1 MFGVPPA
8 PQFLC
13 LPAPAPTT
21 YHVITGALTN
31 FTARRR
37 LPRRRA
43 PARLGRLSPAALQ
56 GQGARAERGVEV
68 RAGGARGPPCT
79 GALPAPP
86 PAARGAVQRARER
99 HSGDYASR
107 RAPRRRGPEKVG
119 AGNGRREESTVT
131 FPIPRR
137 EEALGLQLPSDS
149 ALKGAARA
157 RGDRRRVSEAA
168 VARAGEAVTKDRAP
182 RRLPSAAAAP
192 LSRCSARRRP
202 SLAALPWPLPASL
215 PSSGERGGGRKQ
227 RPEPAA
233 VSASFPWAAGPGA
246 ALRWALGDCRRG
258 SGDRAVATG
267 LDLRPRGRKVE
278 LPLRGAPAGWAAGRP
293 PPSFR
298 RHEGAGR
305 GWSLLIFLRSP
316 SSFPLPAF
324 PRERY
329 RQAPPGSRPVRRGE
343 AAAQGAALRLPS
355 LSGECVAGQRRPCLG
370 CRAGPGT
377 ELGLRKSVGGGEQA
391 GVGRPTKRYGRG
403 SGLVLMAG
411 SNASRMKSGT
421 AVSCSGREKSGR

>member
-1 MFGVPPA
+1 MLFGVPPA

-56 GQGARAERGVEV
+56 GQGAKAERGVEV

-79 GALPAPP
+79 AALPAQP
-86 PAARGAVQRARER
+86 PAGRGGVQRARER

-107 RAPRRRGPEKVG
+107 RAPRRRGPEKVW

-137 EEALGLQLPSDS
+137 EEALGLQLPSDP

-157 RGDRRRVSEAA
+157 RGDRRRVSEA
-168 VARAGEAVTKDRAP
+168 GEAVTKDGAP
-182 RRLPSAAAAP
+182 WRLPSAAAAP
-192 LSRCSARRRP
+192 LSRRSTRRRP
-202 SLAALPWPLPASL
+202 GLAALPWPLPASL
-215 PSSGERGGGRKQ
+215 PSSGERGGGRK
-227 RPEPAA
+227 RCPEPAA
-233 VSASFPWAAGPGA
+233 VSVSFPWAAGPGA
-246 ALRWALGDCRRG
+246 ALRRARGSCWRG

-278 LPLRGAPAGWAAGRP
+278 LPLRGGRLHPSAAMRGR
-293 PPSFR
+293 
-298 RHEGAGR
+298 EGAGR
-305 GWSLLIFLRSP
+305 S
-316 SSFPLPAF
+316 
-324 PRERY
+324 
-329 RQAPPGSRPVRRGE
+329 
-343 AAAQGAALRLPS
+343 
-355 LSGECVAGQRRPCLG
+355 
-370 CRAGPGT
+370 
-377 ELGLRKSVGGGEQA
+377 
-391 GVGRPTKRYGRG
+391 
-403 SGLVLMAG
+403 
-411 SNASRMKSGT
+411 
-421 AVSCSGREKSGR
+421 